1 MTAKILLVDDEPDIV
16 WLLNH
21 TLTQEGYEVQSAPN
35 GVEGLRLAYAFQ
47 PDLVLLDIMMPAMD
61 GWDVLRRLREFSD
74 VPVIMLTVVSG
85 EDNLVEA
92 LEIGADDYVTKPFT
106 LEELR
111 ARVRAVLRRT
121 ALSPSEG
128 SQRLSFD
135 DGRLVIDPASQRV
148 TVRGRVVD
156 LAPTEYRLLLFLA
169 YNAGQVLTHQQI
181 LDNVWGLGY
190 EDSLPSIKV
199 YVQRLR
205 RKIEAD
211 PRHPA
216 YIQTKRGTGYFLRKT

>member
-21 TLTQEGYEVQSAPN
+21 TLTEDGYEVQSAPN

-61 GWDVLRRLREFSD
+61 GWEVLRRLREFSD

-106 LEELR
+106 LEELK

-128 SQRLSFD
+128 GQRLTFD

-148 TVRGRVVD
+148 TVRGRVAD
-156 LAPTEYRLLLFLA
+156 LAPTEYKLLLFLA

-190 EDSLPSIKV
+190 EDSLPSVKV
-199 YVQRLR
+199 YIQRLR
-205 RKIEAD
+205 RKIEVD
-211 PRHPA
+211 PRQPA
-216 YIQTKRGTGYFLRKT
+216 YIKTKRGTGYFMTKN